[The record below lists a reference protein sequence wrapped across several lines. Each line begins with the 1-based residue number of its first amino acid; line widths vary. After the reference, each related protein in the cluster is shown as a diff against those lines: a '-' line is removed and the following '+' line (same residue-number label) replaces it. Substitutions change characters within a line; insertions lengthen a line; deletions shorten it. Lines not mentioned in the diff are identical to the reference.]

1 LGRLKTNSA
10 VVGLAREFFL
20 PNVVDCFIH
29 FGAAVLDPDS
39 GGKLASN

>member
-10 VVGLAREFFL
+10 VVGLAREFF
-20 PNVVDCFIH
+20 PPDVVDCFIH
-29 FGAAVLDPDS
+29 FVAAVLDRDS